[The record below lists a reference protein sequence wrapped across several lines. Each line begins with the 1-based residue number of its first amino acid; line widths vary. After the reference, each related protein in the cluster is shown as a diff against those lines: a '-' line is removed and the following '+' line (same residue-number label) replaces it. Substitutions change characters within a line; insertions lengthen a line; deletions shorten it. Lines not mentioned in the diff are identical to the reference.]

1 VEKKRTQAVFLGSH
15 FLLLVLIVFAWA
27 QVSQA
32 AGVVSGDSRIPD
44 QARAGSVET
53 DLQRQ
58 PVEARPSLPEFVIEE
73 KEGDLKGAE
82 GMKFNLEWIR
92 FQGNKVISSE
102 ELIWLVD
109 EFLDQPVEVKDLQKI
124 ADKVTNYYKSE
135 GYILTRAYVPP
146 QNIELQDGA
155 GKITI
160 KVHEGRLGR
169 VVINGNK
176 RYKKE
181 MIRNVMKMLSE
192 EGVISADTIER
203 TLLLL
208 MDYPGLRVR
217 ATFVPSVEPGYT
229 NVVLDVTEEARVK
242 FGADYNNFGS
252 DYVAEHRLGV
262 NFSLNNLSGI
272 GDAFHLKEVFG
283 PDGGGDVIDG
293 GMFYGRAIYTIPVL
307 YQGTRL
313 GLAYSYLRY
322 DMGQELAA
330 LEATGQSQQ
339 ANIWLSHPIVRSRN
353 LSWWMEAGFDYK
365 KARNEL
371 FGTGGFTLYDDD
383 LYIARLSTHVEI
395 VDGWKGRNI
404 LNASVYQGLADD
416 VIDSRLEGDSQFT
429 KGEFKFSRFQY
440 MADWMTLLLSGTG
453 QVCVER
459 LPSSEQIQ
467 IGGAGTVRGYK
478 QSMYSG
484 DSGFYGTAE
493 LRVTVWDKWG
503 KWFSADRERTAFQ
516 LAAFFDIGKVWLA
529 DNYPGEIS
537 DAALSGAGLGVRFA
551 FSPYIQCKIDWAKHI
566 DNESSLSQND
576 ADEKNNGIWYV
587 QVSVPY

>member
-1 VEKKRTQAVFLGSH
+1 MEKKRAQTVFLGSH
-15 FLLLVLIVFAWA
+15 FLLLILIVFASA
-27 QVSQA
+27 QAAHA

-44 QARAGSVET
+44 EARAGSVEA

-82 GMKFNLEWIR
+82 GMKFTLKWIR
-92 FQGNKVISSE
+92 FQGNNVISSE

-109 EFLDQPVEVKDLQKI
+109 EFLEQTIEVKDLQKI

-146 QNIELQDGA
+146 QNIELQDGG

-160 KVHEGRLGR
+160 MVHEGRLGR

-176 RYKKE
+176 RYEKE

-229 NVVLDVTEEARVK
+229 NVVLNVTEEARVM
-242 FGADYNNFGS
+242 FGVDYNNFGS
-252 DYVAEHRLGV
+252 EYVARHRIGAGM
-262 NFSLNNLSGI
+262 SLNNLSGI
-272 GDAFHLKEVFG
+272 GDAFHLKGVFG
-283 PDGGGDVIDG
+283 PDGAGDVGDG
-293 GMFYGRAIYTIPVL
+293 GMFYGRAMYTVPIL
-307 YQGTRL
+307 FQGTRL

-322 DMGQELAA
+322 DMGQELSA

-353 LSWWMEAGFDYK
+353 LSWWVEGGFDYK

-383 LYIARLSTHVEI
+383 LYIARASTHVEV
-395 VDGWKGRNI
+395 VDGWKGRNVI
-404 LNASVYQGLADD
+404 NASVYQGLADD

-429 KGEFKFSRFQY
+429 KGELKFARYQY
-440 MADWMTLLLSGTG
+440 MADWMTLLFSGTG
-453 QVCVER
+453 QLCVER

-493 LRVTVWDKWG
+493 LRVTIWDKWG
-503 KWFSADRERTAFQ
+503 KWFRADRERTSFQ

-529 DNYPGEIS
+529 DNYPGEID
-537 DAALSGAGLGVRFA
+537 DAGLSGAGVGIRFA
-551 FSPYIQCKIDWAKHI
+551 YSPYVQLKIDWAKHV
-566 DNESSLSQND
+566 DTEMSLSNND
-576 ADEKNNGIWYV
+576 ADDNDNGIWYV